1 MFSTAILVFREV
13 LEAALIIGLVAVATR
28 EVASRFRWISAGIA
42 GGILGAVIIAMLA
55 DVISAAAT
63 GLGQELLNAMIL
75 FTAVIMLGWHNIWMK
90 KHGAELAKHAKHVG
104 QAVSD
109 GKQPMYALAVLIGLA
124 VLREGAEVVLF
135 LYSMLASGTPVTQI
149 TAGGGMGLAVGAT
162 FGAGLYFGLLRI
174 PTRHLFRVTSIML
187 LMLSAGLAAQAAGY
201 LVQADLIS
209 TMTTTLW
216 DTSWLISE
224 KSIFGSILHA
234 LVGYIANPM
243 GIQLLFYVATIAIIG
258 GFMWLVERPY
268 SQRFVKPA
276 VAAVVV
282 VLCSALVLISPKTQA
297 QSCDLLESKITNLS
311 LHTSF

>member
-28 EVASRFRWISAGIA
+28 EVASRFKWIIA
-42 GGILGAVIIAMLA
+42 GILGGVVGAIAIAMMA
-55 DVISAAAT
+55 DVINNAAA

-75 FTAVIMLGWHNIWMK
+75 LAAVVMLGWHNIWMK
-90 KHGAELAKHAKHVG
+90 KHGKELAMHARQIG

-109 GKQPMYALAVLIGLA
+109 GQQPMYALAMLVGLA

-135 LYSMLASGTPVTQI
+135 LYSMFASGTPVTQI
-149 TAGGGMGLAVGAT
+149 ASGSLVGVAVGAA

-174 PTRHLFRVTSIML
+174 PTRYLFRVTSILL

-201 LVQADLIS
+201 LVQANVFS
-209 TMTTTLW
+209 VMTTTLW

-224 KSIFGSILHA
+224 RSIPGNILHA

-243 GIQLLFYVATIAIIG
+243 GIQLVFYIATISIIG
-258 GFMWLVERPY
+258 GLMWLVEKPR
-268 SQRFVKPA
+268 SMRLFKPA
-276 VAAVVV
+276 VIAIVI
-282 VLCSALVLISPKTQA
+282 LIGVAIVMLSPKLQT
-297 QSCDLLESKITNLS
+297 DLMQLS
-311 LHTSF
+311 TVHSSGK